1 MDLLLVPHALPASH
15 IHSYIRKKADLKSKI
30 QENEVTRTQ
39 AVRVPRRSADHFL
52 TSDRSVATLLK
63 KEQGKLLVQLLGF
76 FEVEDLKAIVNCS
89 HWEGQFY

>member
-30 QENEVTRTQ
+30 QKNEVTRTQ
-39 AVRVPRRSADHFL
+39 AVRVPRHSANHFL
-52 TSDRSVATLLK
+52 TSVCGYSAQERAS
-63 KEQGKLLVQLLGF
+63 KLLVQLLGF